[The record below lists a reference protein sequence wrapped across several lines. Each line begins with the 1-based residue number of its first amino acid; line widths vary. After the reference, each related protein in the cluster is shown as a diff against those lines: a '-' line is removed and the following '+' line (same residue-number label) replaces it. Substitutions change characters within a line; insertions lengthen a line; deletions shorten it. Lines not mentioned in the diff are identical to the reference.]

1 MEITSNKVDELNLQ
15 LAITLEPGD
24 YTTEYNDALKSY
36 RKQVKM
42 PGFRPGHVPIGMVKK
57 MYGKALLA
65 EELNK
70 KLNNT
75 LYNHIATEKLN
86 VLGQPLPVDTGSD
99 EGDWDNPGTFTF
111 TYELGLAPAVDVD
124 KAVKNIPTRYK
135 VQVDDKMLNEHIDDL
150 ARRFGT
156 VNTVETSED
165 EDILMATLIQLNGD
179 GSVTEGGFMN
189 DASVLIREVTDEAS
203 KKQLIGLQAGAEID
217 LNPHHLTSNH
227 DDLATMLGITHHDV
241 HHLEGLVRIRVSE
254 VKRLEKKEV
263 GQELFNMVFGEGAVE
278 DEAAFREKLREEL
291 AKMFDRDAERLF
303 RNELYRNIIAG
314 IDAPLPDAFL
324 KRWMKS
330 VNEKPLSDD
339 DIEAQYP
346 EYAKYVRWQIFEEN
360 VINKHGVSV
369 TQDDII
375 NEAKAQ
381 VAAQYSRYG
390 IPLNDEMLMT
400 FAKESLKDREQYDR
414 LRDSLRENKMFE
426 ALIATLKVKEKEV
439 SYDDFVKAAEAA
451 SK

>member
-1 MEITSNKVDELNLQ
+1 MEITTNKVDDLNLQ

-24 YTTEYNDALKSY
+24 YSAEYNDALKSY

-42 PGFRPGHVPIGMVKK
+42 PGFRPGHVPLGMVKK
-57 MYGKALLA
+57 MYGRSLLA

-70 KLNNT
+70 KLSNT
-75 LYNHIATEKLN
+75 LYSHIASEKLN
-86 VLGQPLPVDTGSD
+86 VLGQPLPVDTGTE
-99 EGDWDNPGTFTF
+99 EGDWDNPGSFTF
-111 TYELGLAPAVDVD
+111 TYELGLAPAIDID
-124 KAVKNIPTRYK
+124 KAVKKVPTRYK
-135 VQVDDKMLNEHIDDL
+135 VKVDDKMLDEHIDDL
-150 ARRFGT
+150 TRRFGT
-156 VNTVETSED
+156 VNAVETSED
-165 EDILMATLIQLNGD
+165 EDILKATLIQLD
-179 GSVTEGGFMN
+179 DDSSVTEGGFMN
-189 DASVLIREVTDEAS
+189 EASVLIREVTDEAS
-203 KKQLIGLQAGAEID
+203 KKKLVGIQAGAEID

-227 DDLATMLGITHHDV
+227 DDLATMLGISHDEV
-241 HHLEGLVRIRVSE
+241 HDLNGLVRIRVSE

-263 GQELFNMVFGEGAVE
+263 GQELFDQVFGQGAVE
-278 DEAAFREKLREEL
+278 DEATFREKLREEM

-303 RNELYRNIIAG
+303 RNELHRSIINA

-330 VNEKPLSDD
+330 ANEKPLTDE

-346 EYAKYVRWQIFEEN
+346 DYAKYVRWQIFEEKA
-360 VINKHGVSV
+360 VQKFEVSV
-369 TQDDII
+369 SNDDIL

-381 VAAQYSRYG
+381 VAMQYSRYG
-390 IPLNDEMLMT
+390 IPMNDEMLDN
-400 FAKESLKDREQYDR
+400 FAKESLKDREQFER
-414 LRDSLRENKMFE
+414 LRDSIRENKMFE